1 MSAEAEFVEESG
13 VTYIRREGA
22 LEEIPILDLGPYFA
36 GEAGAAEKLVAE
48 LRHAQENIGFY
59 YIINHGVP
67 QSLFDRCFGELKQF
81 FALPFEDKVK
91 LKFDENMIGYIP
103 PKSTIYETSTI
114 NKNTKKDQNET
125 ILIGVERDPDDPKL
139 AEGRRFTVP
148 NRWPEGMPSFRETM
162 IEYQQTMMGLGWRL
176 LPLYALAL
184 DKPANYFNPFFETDP
199 HCIGRNSHYPV
210 VDLEEN
216 QFGIAPHSDHGF
228 ITLLPLSEVP
238 GLEVLSQ
245 SGKWIPAPHIPGAIV
260 VNTGE
265 FLNRWTNGRF
275 IATPHRVVA
284 PATDRYAITFF
295 YSPCDEAV
303 AEPLDTCVG
312 PDNPAVYEPMSFIEY
327 LAYYSDGNFLHLKR
341 KRGTANDSAA

>member
-1 MSAEAEFVEESG
+1 MSAEPELVEEAG
-13 VTYIRREGA
+13 TAFVRRDGA

-36 GEAGAAEKLVAE
+36 GEAGARDRLVAE
-48 LRHAQENIGFY
+48 LRHAQEHIGFY

-67 QSLFDRCFGELKQF
+67 QALFDRCFAELARF
-81 FALPFEDKVK
+81 FALPFEEKIK
-91 LKFDENMIGYIP
+91 LKYDKNMVGYIP

-114 NKNTKKDQNET
+114 NKNTKRDQNET
-125 ILIGVERDPDDPKL
+125 ILIGVERAPDHPKVK
-139 AEGRRFTVP
+139 EGRRFCVP
-148 NRWPEGMPSFRETM
+148 NRWPPDMPSFRDTM
-162 IEYQQTMMGLGWRL
+162 IEYQNTMMALGWKL

-184 DKPANYFNPFFETDP
+184 GKPADFFNAFFEDDP

-228 ITLLPLSEVP
+228 ITLLPLSPVP
-238 GLEVLSQ
+238 GLEVQ
-245 SGKWIPAPHIPGAIV
+245 TRSGKWIPAPHIPGAII

-284 PATDRYAITFF
+284 PTTDRYAITFF
-295 YSPCDEAV
+295 YSPCGEAV
-303 AEPLDTCVG
+303 AEPLDTCVS
-312 PDNPAVYEPMSFIEY
+312 PDNPAKYEPMSFYDY
-327 LAYYSDGNFLHLKR
+327 LAYYSDGNFLQLKE
-341 KRGTANDSAA
+341 KKGAAASSAA